1 MKILYWEI
9 NVVEKKKKRKQQQQQ
24 KKNESNNEAHAN
36 ISKMGWK
43 ILIYII
49 YFLCIAWGFK
59 ITC

>member
-1 MKILYWEI
+1 MKIHYWEI
-9 NVVEKKKKRKQQQQQ
+9 NVVEKKKKTTATTEKI
-24 KKNESNNEAHAN
+24 ESNNKAHAN